1 MGNNIILIDGG
12 MGQELIHRSKVK
24 PDGLW
29 SARVMLDNYDLV
41 VDLHRD
47 FIKAGAEAITL
58 NSYSVTPQKLKRH
71 NLEELFIPLQ
81 KSAIKAAIEAKKSS
95 SVETDIKI
103 IGCLPPLVMSYK
115 TNIGMDKNEAKD
127 TYKKIIEIQEPHVEI
142 LCCETV
148 CSIEEAHIAT
158 ENALTTDK
166 KVWLSFCVKEEDGT
180 LLRSGESLEDALRE
194 FNNSKIDSFLINCA
208 PPEAIHSSI
217 NVMKNFSKPY
227 GALPNAF
234 VTVNDLDIHND
245 VSILKKRSDLN
256 INKFT
261 SEILSYIKNN
271 ASIVGGCCEVGPKYI
286 EALKNE
292 ILINRSS
299 NWS

>member
-1 MGNNIILIDGG
+1 MSNNIILIDGG

-29 SARVMLDNYDLV
+29 SARVMIDNFDLV
-41 VDLHRD
+41 VDLHKD

-58 NSYSVTPQKLKRH
+58 NSYSITPQKLKRY

-81 KSAIKAAIEAKKSS
+81 KSAIKAAVEAQTSL
-95 SVETDIKI
+95 SVEKQIKI

-115 TNIGMDKNEAKD
+115 TSIGMDKDEAKD

-158 ENALTTDK
+158 ETALTTDK

-180 LLRSGESLEDALRE
+180 LLRSGEHLEDALRE
-194 FNNSKIDSFLINCA
+194 FDNSKIDAFLINCA

-217 NVMKNFSKPY
+217 KVMKNFSKPF
-227 GALPNAF
+227 GALPNGF
-234 VTVNDLDIHND
+234 ETVNNLDIHND
-245 VSILKKRSDLN
+245 VSILKKRYDLN
-256 INKFT
+256 IDKFVG
-261 SEILSYIKNN
+261 EMLSYIKNN
-271 ASIVGGCCEVGPKYI
+271 ASIVGGCCEVGPQL
-286 EALKNE
+286 ALKV
-292 ILINRSS
+292 LKCLGLKTLLM
-299 NWS
+299 

>member
-1 MGNNIILIDGG
+1 MSNNIILIDGG

-58 NSYSVTPQKLKRH
+58 NSYSVTPQKLKRY

-103 IGCLPPLVMSYK
+103 IGCLPPLVMSYR
-115 TNIGMDKNEAKD
+115 TTIGMDKEEAKD
-127 TYKKIIEIQEPHVEI
+127 TYKKIIEIQEPHIEI
-142 LCCETV
+142 FCCETV

-158 ENALTTDK
+158 ETTLTTDK

-180 LLRSGESLEDALRE
+180 LLRSGEHLKDALRE
-194 FNNSKIDSFLINCA
+194 FDNSKIDAFLINCA

-217 NVMKNFSKPY
+217 NIMKNFSKPF

-256 INKFT
+256 IDKFVG
-261 SEILSYIKNN
+261 EILSYIKNN
-271 ASIVGGCCEVGPKYI
+271 ASIVGGCCEVGPQYI
-286 EALKNE
+286 KALRNE
-292 ILINRSS
+292 IFN
-299 NWS
+299 N

>member
-1 MGNNIILIDGG
+1 MVNNIILIDGG

-41 VDLHRD
+41 VDLHKD

-58 NSYSVTPQKLKRH
+58 NSYSVTPQKLKRY

-81 KSAIKAAIEAKKSS
+81 KSAIKAAVEAQTSL
-95 SVETDIKI
+95 SVEKQIKI

-115 TNIGMDKNEAKD
+115 TSIGMDKDEAKD

-158 ENALTTDK
+158 ETALTTDK

-180 LLRSGESLEDALRE
+180 LLRSGEHLEDALRE
-194 FNNSKIDSFLINCA
+194 FDNSKIDAFLINCA

-217 NVMKNFSKPY
+217 KVMKNFSKPF

-234 VTVNDLDIHND
+234 ETVNNLDIHND
-245 VSILKKRSDLN
+245 VSILKKRYDLN
-256 INKFT
+256 IDKFVG
-261 SEILSYIKNN
+261 EMLSYIKNN
-271 ASIVGGCCEVGPKYI
+271 ASIVGGCCEVGPQYI
-286 EALKNE
+286 EGLRNE
-292 ILINRSS
+292 IVKII
-299 NWS
+299 

>member
-1 MGNNIILIDGG
+1 MSNNLILIDGG
-12 MGQELIHRSKVK
+12 MGQELMHRSKVK

-58 NSYSVTPQKLKRH
+58 NSYSVTPQKLKRY

-95 SVETDIKI
+95 SFETDIKI

-115 TNIGMDKNEAKD
+115 TDVGLDKDEAKD
-127 TYKKIIEIQEPHVEI
+127 TYKKIVEIQEPHVDI

-158 ENALTTDK
+158 ETALTTDK

-180 LLRSGESLEDALRE
+180 LLRSGEYLEDALRE
-194 FNNSKIDSFLINCA
+194 FDDSKIASFLINCA

-217 NVMKNFSKPY
+217 NVMQSFSKPF

-256 INKFT
+256 IDKFIG
-261 SEILSYIKNN
+261 EILSYIKNN
-271 ASIVGGCCEVGPKYI
+271 ASIVGGCCEVGPQYI
-286 EALKNE
+286 EAIRNKIFN
-292 ILINRSS
+292 N
-299 NWS
+299 

>member
-1 MGNNIILIDGG
+1 MSNNIILIDGG

-29 SARVMLDNYDLV
+29 SARVMMDNFELV
-41 VDLHRD
+41 VDLHKD

-58 NSYSVTPQKLKRH
+58 NSYSITPQKLKRY

-115 TNIGMDKNEAKD
+115 TTIGVDKDEAKD

-142 LCCETV
+142 LFCETV

-158 ENALTTDK
+158 ETALTTDK
-166 KVWLSFCVKEEDGT
+166 KIWLSFCVKEEDGA
-180 LLRSGESLEDALRE
+180 LLRSGEHLEDALRE
-194 FNNSKIDSFLINCA
+194 FDNSKIDAFLINCA

-217 NVMKNFSKPY
+217 KVIKNFSKPF

-234 VTVNDLDIHND
+234 ETVNNLDIHND
-245 VSILKKRSDLN
+245 VSILKKRYDLN
-256 INKFT
+256 IDKFVGEM
-261 SEILSYIKNN
+261 SVSYTHLPLPTIY
-271 ASIVGGCCEVGPKYI
+271 SV
-286 EALKNE
+286 
-292 ILINRSS
+292 
-299 NWS
+299 

>member
-1 MGNNIILIDGG
+1 MSNNIILIDGG
-12 MGQELIHRSKVK
+12 MGQELIHRSKVN

-29 SARVMLDNYDLV
+29 SARVMIDNFDLV
-41 VDLHRD
+41 VDLHKD

-58 NSYSVTPQKLKRH
+58 NSYSVTPQKLKRY

-261 SEILSYIKNN
+261 GEILSYIKNN
-271 ASIVGGCCEVGPKYI
+271 ASIIGGCCEVGPKYI

-292 ILINRSS
+292 IFNK
-299 NWS
+299 

>member
-1 MGNNIILIDGG
+1 MSNNLILIDGG

-158 ENALTTDK
+158 ETALATDR
-166 KVWLSFCVKEEDGT
+166 KVWLSFCVKEENGT
-180 LLRSGESLEDALRE
+180 FLRSGEYLEDALRE
-194 FNNSKIDSFLINCA
+194 FDNSKIDSFLINCA

-217 NVMKNFSKPY
+217 KIMKNFSKPF

-256 INKFT
+256 IDKFT
-261 SEILSYIKNN
+261 GEILSYIKNN
-271 ASIVGGCCEVGPKYI
+271 ASIIGGCCEVGPKYI
-286 EALKNE
+286 EALKNK
-292 ILINRSS
+292 IFNK
-299 NWS
+299 

>member
-1 MGNNIILIDGG
+1 MSNNIILIDGG

-29 SARVMLDNYDLV
+29 SARVMMDNFDLV
-41 VDLHRD
+41 VDLHKD

-58 NSYSVTPQKLKRH
+58 NSYSVTPQKLKRY

-81 KSAIKAAIEAKKSS
+81 KNAIKAAIEAKKSS

-115 TNIGMDKNEAKD
+115 TTIGVDKVEAKE

-148 CSIEEAHIAT
+148 CSIEEAHIAS

-180 LLRSGESLEDALRE
+180 LLRSGERLEDALRE

-217 NVMKNFSKPY
+217 KVMKNFSKPY

-292 ILINRSS
+292 IFTK
-299 NWS
+299 

>member
-1 MGNNIILIDGG
+1 MSNNIILIDGG

-29 SARVMLDNYDLV
+29 SARVMIDNFDLV
-41 VDLHRD
+41 VDLHKD

-58 NSYSVTPQKLKRH
+58 NSYSVTPQKLKRY

-81 KSAIKAAIEAKKSS
+81 KSAIKAAVEAKTSL
-95 SVETDIKI
+95 SVEKHIKI

-115 TNIGMDKNEAKD
+115 TSLGMDKDEAKE
-127 TYKKIIEIQEPHVEI
+127 TYKKIIEIQEPHVDI

-158 ENALTTDK
+158 ETALATDK
-166 KVWLSFCVKEEDGT
+166 KVWLSFCVKEENGT
-180 LLRSGESLEDALRE
+180 FLRSGEYLEDALRE
-194 FNNSKIDSFLINCA
+194 FDNSKIDSFLINCA

-217 NVMKNFSKPY
+217 KIIKNFSKPF

-234 VTVNDLDIHND
+234 VTVNNLDIHND

-256 INKFT
+256 IDKFVG
-261 SEILSYIKNN
+261 EILSYIKNN

-292 ILINRSS
+292 IFNK
-299 NWS
+299 

>member
-1 MGNNIILIDGG
+1 MSNNLILIDGG

-29 SARVMLDNYDLV
+29 SARVMLDNYNLV

-58 NSYSVTPQKLKRH
+58 NSYSVTPQKLKRY

-95 SVETDIKI
+95 SFETDIKI

-115 TNIGMDKNEAKD
+115 TDIGLDKDEAKD
-127 TYKKIIEIQEPHVEI
+127 TYKKIVEIQEPHVDI

-158 ENALTTDK
+158 ETALTTDK

-180 LLRSGESLEDALRE
+180 LLRSGEYLEDALRE
-194 FNNSKIDSFLINCA
+194 FDNSKVDSFLINCA

-217 NVMKNFSKPY
+217 NVMQSFTKPF

-292 ILINRSS
+292 IFNK
-299 NWS
+299 

>member
-12 MGQELIHRSKVK
+12 MGQELVHRSKVK

-194 FNNSKIDSFLINCA
+194 FNNSKINSFLINCA

-261 SEILSYIKNN
+261 GEILSYIKNN
-271 ASIVGGCCEVGPKYI
+271 ASIIGGCCEVGPKYI

-292 ILINRSS
+292 IFNK
-299 NWS
+299 

>member
-1 MGNNIILIDGG
+1 MKSNIILIDGG

-29 SARVMLDNYDLV
+29 SARVMIDNFDLV

-58 NSYSVTPQKLKRH
+58 NSYSITPQKLKRY

-81 KSAIKAAIEAKKSS
+81 KSAIKAAVEAQTSL
-95 SVETDIKI
+95 SVEKQIKI

-115 TNIGMDKNEAKD
+115 TSIGMDKDEAKE

-158 ENALTTDK
+158 ETALTTDK

-180 LLRSGESLEDALRE
+180 LLRSGEHLEDALRE
-194 FNNSKIDSFLINCA
+194 FDNSKIDAFLINCA

-217 NVMKNFSKPY
+217 KVMKNFSKPF

-234 VTVNDLDIHND
+234 ETVNNLDIHND
-245 VSILKKRSDLN
+245 VSILKKRYDLN
-256 INKFT
+256 IDKFVG
-261 SEILSYIKNN
+261 EMLSYIKNN
-271 ASIVGGCCEVGPKYI
+271 ASIVGGCCEVGPQYI
-286 EALKNE
+286 EALRNE
-292 ILINRSS
+292 IVKIR
-299 NWS
+299 

>member
-115 TNIGMDKNEAKD
+115 TTIGVGKVEAKE

-261 SEILSYIKNN
+261 GEILSYIKNN
-271 ASIVGGCCEVGPKYI
+271 ASIIGGCCEVGPKYI

-292 ILINRSS
+292 IFNK
-299 NWS
+299 

>member
-1 MGNNIILIDGG
+1 MSNNIILIDGG

-58 NSYSVTPQKLKRH
+58 NSYSVTPQKLKRY

-95 SVETDIKI
+95 SFETDTKI

-115 TNIGMDKNEAKD
+115 TDIGLDKNEAKD
-127 TYKKIIEIQEPHVEI
+127 TYKKIVEIQEPHVDI

-158 ENALTTDK
+158 ETALTTDK
-166 KVWLSFCVKEEDGT
+166 KVWLSFCVKEENGT
-180 LLRSGESLEDALRE
+180 FLRSGEYLEDALRE
-194 FNNSKIDSFLINCA
+194 FDNSKIDSFLINCA

-217 NVMKNFSKPY
+217 KVMKNFSKPY

-292 ILINRSS
+292 IFNK
-299 NWS
+299 

>member
-1 MGNNIILIDGG
+1 MSNNIILIDGG

-58 NSYSVTPQKLKRH
+58 NSYSITPQKLKRY

-115 TNIGMDKNEAKD
+115 TTIGVDKVEAKE

-158 ENALTTDK
+158 ETALTTDK

-180 LLRSGESLEDALRE
+180 LLRSGERLEDALRE

-217 NVMKNFSKPY
+217 KVMKNFSKPY

-234 VTVNDLDIHND
+234 VTVNDLDINND
-245 VSILKKRSDLN
+245 V
-256 INKFT
+256 
-261 SEILSYIKNN
+261 
-271 ASIVGGCCEVGPKYI
+271 
-286 EALKNE
+286 
-292 ILINRSS
+292 
-299 NWS
+299 

>member
-58 NSYSVTPQKLKRH
+58 NSYGVTPQKLKRH

-261 SEILSYIKNN
+261 GEILSYIKNN
-271 ASIVGGCCEVGPKYI
+271 ASIIGGCCEVGPKYI

-292 ILINRSS
+292 IFNK
-299 NWS
+299 

>member
-1 MGNNIILIDGG
+1 MSNNIILIDGG

-29 SARVMLDNYDLV
+29 SARVMIDNFDLV
-41 VDLHRD
+41 VDLHKD

-58 NSYSVTPQKLKRH
+58 NSYSITPQKLKRY

-81 KSAIKAAIEAKKSS
+81 KSAIKAAVEAQTSL
-95 SVETDIKI
+95 SVEKQIKI

-115 TNIGMDKNEAKD
+115 TSIGMDKDEAKD

-158 ENALTTDK
+158 ETALTTDK

-180 LLRSGESLEDALRE
+180 LLRSGEHLEDALRE
-194 FNNSKIDSFLINCA
+194 FDNSKIDAFLINCA

-217 NVMKNFSKPY
+217 KVMKNFSKPF

-234 VTVNDLDIHND
+234 ETVNNLDIHND
-245 VSILKKRSDLN
+245 VSILKKRYDLN
-256 INKFT
+256 IDKFVG
-261 SEILSYIKNN
+261 EMLSYIKNN
-271 ASIVGGCCEVGPKYI
+271 ASIVGGCCEVGPQYI
-286 EALKNE
+286 EGLRNE
-292 ILINRSS
+292 IVKII
-299 NWS
+299 

>member
-1 MGNNIILIDGG
+1 MSNNLILIDGG

-217 NVMKNFSKPY
+217 KVMKNFSKPY

-261 SEILSYIKNN
+261 GEILSYIKNN
-271 ASIVGGCCEVGPKYI
+271 ASIIGGCCEVGPKYI
-286 EALKNE
+286 ETLKNK
-292 ILINRSS
+292 IFNK
-299 NWS
+299 

>member
-1 MGNNIILIDGG
+1 MVNNIILIDGG

-58 NSYSVTPQKLKRH
+58 NSYSVTPQKLKRY

-115 TNIGMDKNEAKD
+115 TTIGMDKDEAKD

-158 ENALTTDK
+158 ETALTTDK

-217 NVMKNFSKPY
+217 KVMKNFSKPY

-256 INKFT
+256 INK
-261 SEILSYIKNN
+261 SSVEI
-271 ASIVGGCCEVGPKYI
+271 
-286 EALKNE
+286 
-292 ILINRSS
+292 
-299 NWS
+299 

>member
-1 MGNNIILIDGG
+1 MDNNIILIDGG

-81 KSAIKAAIEAKKSS
+81 KSAIKAAIDAKKSS
-95 SVETDIKI
+95 LVETDIKI

-158 ENALTTDK
+158 EIALTTDK

-261 SEILSYIKNN
+261 VEILSYIKNN
-271 ASIVGGCCEVGPKYI
+271 ASIIGGCCEVGPKYI
-286 EALKNE
+286 EALKNK
-292 ILINRSS
+292 IFNQ
-299 NWS
+299 

>member
-1 MGNNIILIDGG
+1 MSNSIILIDGG

-58 NSYSVTPQKLKRH
+58 NSYSVTPQKLKRY

-81 KSAIKAAIEAKKSS
+81 KSAIKAAIEAKNSFS
-95 SVETDIKI
+95 FETDIKI

-115 TNIGMDKNEAKD
+115 TTIGVDKDEAKD
-127 TYKKIIEIQEPHVEI
+127 TYKKIVEIQEPHVDI

-158 ENALTTDK
+158 EAALTTNK
-166 KVWLSFCVKEEDGT
+166 KVWLSFCVKEENGT
-180 LLRSGESLEDALRE
+180 FLRSGEYLEDALRE
-194 FNNSKIDSFLINCA
+194 FDNSKIDSFLINCA
-208 PPEAIHSSI
+208 PPETIHSSI
-217 NVMKNFSKPY
+217 KVMKNFSKPY

-256 INKFT
+256 IHKFVG
-261 SEILSYIKNN
+261 EMLSYIKNN
-271 ASIVGGCCEVGPKYI
+271 ASIVGGCCEVGPQYI

-292 ILINRSS
+292 IFN
-299 NWS
+299 N

>member
-1 MGNNIILIDGG
+1 MSNNLILIDGG

-41 VDLHRD
+41 VDLHKD

-58 NSYSVTPQKLKRH
+58 NSYSVTPQKLKRY

-81 KSAIKAAIEAKKSS
+81 KRAIKAAIEAKKSS
-95 SVETDIKI
+95 SFDSDIKI
-103 IGCLPPLVMSYK
+103 IGSLPPLVMSYK
-115 TNIGMDKNEAKD
+115 TDIGLDKDEAKD
-127 TYKKIIEIQEPHVEI
+127 TYKKIVEIQEPHVDI
-142 LCCETV
+142 FCCETV

-158 ENALTTDK
+158 ETALTTNK
-166 KVWLSFCVKEEDGT
+166 KVWLSFCVKEENGT
-180 LLRSGESLEDALRE
+180 FLRSGEYLEDALRE
-194 FNNSKIDSFLINCA
+194 FDNSKIDSFLINCA
-208 PPEAIHSSI
+208 PPEAINSSI
-217 NVMKNFSKPY
+217 KIMKNFSKPF

-256 INKFT
+256 IHKFVG
-261 SEILSYIKNN
+261 EMLSYIKNN
-271 ASIVGGCCEVGPKYI
+271 ASIVGGCCEVGPQYI

-292 ILINRSS
+292 IFN
-299 NWS
+299 N

>member
-1 MGNNIILIDGG
+1 MSNNIILIDGG

-58 NSYSVTPQKLKRH
+58 NSYSITPQKLKRY

-115 TNIGMDKNEAKD
+115 TTIGLDKVEAKE

-158 ENALTTDK
+158 ETALTTDK

-180 LLRSGESLEDALRE
+180 LLRSGEYLEDALRE
-194 FNNSKIDSFLINCA
+194 FDNSKVDSFLINCA

-217 NVMKNFSKPY
+217 KVMKNFSKPY

-292 ILINRSS
+292 IFNK
-299 NWS
+299 

>member
-180 LLRSGESLEDALRE
+180 LLRSGERLEDALRE

-217 NVMKNFSKPY
+217 FIMKNFSKPY

-261 SEILSYIKNN
+261 GEILSYIKNN
-271 ASIVGGCCEVGPKYI
+271 ASIIGGCCEVGPKYI

-292 ILINRSS
+292 IFNK
-299 NWS
+299 

>member
-1 MGNNIILIDGG
+1 MSNNIILIDGG
-12 MGQELIHRSKVK
+12 MGQELIHRSKIK

-158 ENALTTDK
+158 ETALMTDK

-194 FNNSKIDSFLINCA
+194 FDNSKIDAFLINCA

-217 NVMKNFSKPY
+217 NIMKNFSKPF

-261 SEILSYIKNN
+261 GEILSYIKNN
-271 ASIVGGCCEVGPKYI
+271 ASIIGGCCEVGPKYI
-286 EALKNE
+286 EALKNK
-292 ILINRSS
+292 IFNK
-299 NWS
+299 